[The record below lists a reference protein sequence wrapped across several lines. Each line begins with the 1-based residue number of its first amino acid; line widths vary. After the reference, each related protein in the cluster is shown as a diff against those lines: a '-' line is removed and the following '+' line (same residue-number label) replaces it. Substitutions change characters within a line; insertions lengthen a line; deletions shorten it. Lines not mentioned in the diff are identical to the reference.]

1 METTEEKQNI
11 MLFSRQR
18 AEIGGVREVGAFSE
32 TGITLETTLGMLAI
46 EGKGLKIESF
56 SSERGEIYIN
66 GTVDGMYYFG
76 KKAADEKR
84 GIFSKL
90 LG

>member
-1 METTEEKQNI
+1 MEEKQNI
-11 MLFSRQR
+11 TLLSRQR
-18 AEIGGVREVGAFSE
+18 AEISGVKEVGAFSD

-56 SSERGEIYIN
+56 SAEKGELYIN
-66 GTVDGMYYFG
+66 GTFDGMYYFG
-76 KKAADEKR
+76 KKTGEEKR